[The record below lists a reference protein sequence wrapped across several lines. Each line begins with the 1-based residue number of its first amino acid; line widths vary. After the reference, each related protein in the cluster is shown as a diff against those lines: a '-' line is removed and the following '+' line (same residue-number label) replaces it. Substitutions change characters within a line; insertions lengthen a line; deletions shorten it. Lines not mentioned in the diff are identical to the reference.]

1 MDKLTNSVST
11 PKLKMN
17 QKEDDLL
24 FDDNY
29 LMKNFQINPT
39 LALEE
44 NMDDFEGF
52 QTNKKEIISQCVPD
66 SLLLLNYL
74 VTTNDA
80 DDTECLNKQLQNEE
94 QFNQAFLI
102 NVS

>member
-52 QTNKKEIISQCVPD
+52 QANKKEIISQCVPD